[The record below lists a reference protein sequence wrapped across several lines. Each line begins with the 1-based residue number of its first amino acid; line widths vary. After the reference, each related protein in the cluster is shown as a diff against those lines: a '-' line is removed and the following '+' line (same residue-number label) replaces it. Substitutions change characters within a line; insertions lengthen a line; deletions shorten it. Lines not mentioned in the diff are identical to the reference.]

1 MATMLVLT
9 RKLGEGITIGQ
20 DVRVVVIE
28 IRDGQVRLGV
38 EAPRSVQVHRDEVWA
53 RIIQENRQAAEV
65 GSIPVE
71 RLRAFGMGR
80 GKA

>member
-71 RLRAFGMGR
+71 TLRAFGMGR